1 MEKRIGEDGL
11 GEFARSQIEAT
22 RNDPRLGR
30 GRGAMIADFW
40 DAMEEAE
47 RTRSLGILGLHELKQ
62 TLDRRERELGV
73 SRDDPGLSN
82 SVARELQA
90 YWERAESA
98 SIEIGH
104 GFPHLNAQ
112 ALVSMNSALDAL
124 VEEWVPAMRAIRVKL
139 LTAQFLERAEH
150 QEPEAAKTL
159 TDELRQR
166 LAEAIGNMI
175 STDLPKLERLQGSG
189 IERYEARLRQ
199 EGLGAPRGRQIPEDL
214 DRALTELGALRDVLI
229 HRAARVDAKAL
240 EQAPSLRYR
249 DGELVRISHE
259 EYRTYSA
266 AVRCYAHEIWFRV
279 LCNWP
284 EVTDEDGPQLA
295 DWRQYVYLLA

>member
-1 MEKRIGEDGL
+1 
-11 GEFARSQIEAT
+11 
-22 RNDPRLGR
+22 
-30 GRGAMIADFW
+30 
-40 DAMEEAE
+40 
-47 RTRSLGILGLHELKQ
+47 
-62 TLDRRERELGV
+62 
-73 SRDDPGLSN
+73 
-82 SVARELQA
+82 
-90 YWERAESA
+90 
-98 SIEIGH
+98 
-104 GFPHLNAQ
+104 
-112 ALVSMNSALDAL
+112 MNSALDAL

-159 TDELRQR
+159 TDELRER

-199 EGLGAPRGRQIPEDL
+199 EGLGAPRDRPIPEDL
-214 DRALTELGALRDVLI
+214 ERALTELGGLRDVLI

-240 EQAPSLRYR
+240 KQAPSLRYR

-266 AVRCYAHEIWFRV
+266 AVRCYADEIRFRV
-279 LCNWP
+279 LRNWP
-284 EVTDEDGPQLA
+284 EVTDEHGPHLA